1 MAKLLVL
8 PRNVINFAT
17 CLGDKH
23 TFNNIQQLR
32 TAADGIN
39 NGKNKMKKSKNSVL
53 EFTTKFINQ
62 NFRIKVFGRDEN
74 GKKINTL
81 VGVSGIIRLIGE
93 ELFNKFIKR
102 ALKAGLDACRCA
114 LRRGLVVTLYAK

>member
-1 MAKLLVL
+1 MVERK
-8 PRNVINFAT
+8 NINIFAA

-23 TFNNIQQLR
+23 IKHSVTLSPSN
-32 TAADGIN
+32 TV
-39 NGKNKMKKSKNSVL
+39 KPKKMKKSNSNVL
-53 EFTTKFINQ
+53 EFTTKFINS
-62 NFRIKVFGRDEN
+62 NFRIKVFGRTED

-81 VGVSGIIRLIGE
+81 VGVSGILKLIGA
-93 ELFNKFIKR
+93 ELLNKFIKR